1 MTPIIMIL
9 IIVVIYIVSVLLW
22 LFTTYILDR
31 KSNNTVGALID
42 NTKESV
48 AFIPILNTLFYPI
61 ALLILILSII
71 GDLISSSKF
80 WNKIRNIKI

>member
-1 MTPIIMIL
+1 MTLITRILFIMA
-9 IIVVIYIVSVLLW
+9 IYIISVLLW

-31 KSNNTVGALID
+31 KSNNTIGALID

-48 AFIPILNTLFYPI
+48 AFIPILNTLFYPM
-61 ALLILILSII
+61 ALLILIISSI
-71 GDLISSSKF
+71 GHLISSSKF

>member
-1 MTPIIMIL
+1 MTPITLILL
-9 IIVVIYIVSVLLW
+9 IIAIYIVSVLLW

-31 KSNNTVGALID
+31 KSNNTIGALID
-42 NTKESV
+42 NTKESI
-48 AFIPILNTLFYPI
+48 AFIPILNTVFYPI

>member
-1 MTPIIMIL
+1 MTPITWIL
-9 IIVVIYIVSVLLW
+9 ILIAIYIVSALLW

-42 NTKESV
+42 NTKESA
-48 AFIPILNTLFYPI
+48 AFIPILNTLFYPM
-61 ALLILILSII
+61 ALLILIISII

>member
-1 MTPIIMIL
+1 MTTLICIL
-9 IIVVIYIVSVLLW
+9 IIIAIYIVSVLLW

-48 AFIPILNTLFYPI
+48 TFVPILNTLFYPI
-61 ALLILILSII
+61 ALLILILSSI
-71 GDLISSSKF
+71 GHLISSSKF

>member
-1 MTPIIMIL
+1 MTRITWILL
-9 IIVVIYIVSVLLW
+9 IIAIYIVSVLLW

-42 NTKESV
+42 NTKGSV
-48 AFIPILNTLFYPI
+48 AFIPILNTLFYPM
-61 ALLILILSII
+61 ALLILIISII

>member
-1 MTPIIMIL
+1 MTRITLIFIL
-9 IIVVIYIVSVLLW
+9 IAIYIVSVLLW

-31 KSNNTVGALID
+31 ESNNTVGALID

-71 GDLISSSKF
+71 CHLISSSKF

>member
-1 MTPIIMIL
+1 MTPITLILL
-9 IIVVIYIVSVLLW
+9 IIAIYIVSVLLW

>member
-1 MTPIIMIL
+1 MTTMTLILL
-9 IIVVIYIVSVLLW
+9 IIAIYIVSVLLW

-61 ALLILILSII
+61 ALLILILSSI

>member
-1 MTPIIMIL
+1 MTPITWIL
-9 IIVVIYIVSVLLW
+9 IIAIYIVSVLLW

-42 NTKESV
+42 NTKESI

-61 ALLILILSII
+61 ALLILILSSI

-80 WNKIRNIKI
+80 WNKIRHIKI

>member
-1 MTPIIMIL
+1 MTTLIWIL
-9 IIVVIYIVSVLLW
+9 IIIAIYIVSVLLW

-48 AFIPILNTLFYPI
+48 AFVPILNTLFYPI
-61 ALLILILSII
+61 ALLILILSSI
-71 GDLISSSKF
+71 GHLISSSKF

>member
-1 MTPIIMIL
+1 MTPMTLIL
-9 IIVVIYIVSVLLW
+9 IFIAIYIVSALLW

-48 AFIPILNTLFYPI
+48 AFIPILNTLFYPM
-61 ALLILILSII
+61 ALLILIISII

>member
-1 MTPIIMIL
+1 MTTLIWIL
-9 IIVVIYIVSVLLW
+9 IIIAIYIVSVLLW

-48 AFIPILNTLFYPI
+48 AFVPILNTLFYPI
-61 ALLILILSII
+61 ALLILILSGI
-71 GDLISSSKF
+71 GHLISSSKF

>member
-1 MTPIIMIL
+1 MTTITWIL
-9 IIVVIYIVSVLLW
+9 IIIAIYIVSVLLW

-31 KSNNTVGALID
+31 KSNNTVGDLID
-42 NTKESV
+42 NTGSI
-48 AFIPILNTLFYPI
+48 AFIPILNTLFYPM

>member
-1 MTPIIMIL
+1 MTTLIWIL
-9 IIVVIYIVSVLLW
+9 IIIAIYIVSVLLW

-42 NTKESV
+42 NTEESV
-48 AFIPILNTLFYPI
+48 AFVPILNTLFYPI
-61 ALLILILSII
+61 AILILILSGI
-71 GDLISSSKF
+71 GHLISSSKF

>member
-1 MTPIIMIL
+1 MTTITMIL
-9 IIVVIYIVSVLLW
+9 LIIAIYIVSVLLW

-61 ALLILILSII
+61 ALLILILSSI